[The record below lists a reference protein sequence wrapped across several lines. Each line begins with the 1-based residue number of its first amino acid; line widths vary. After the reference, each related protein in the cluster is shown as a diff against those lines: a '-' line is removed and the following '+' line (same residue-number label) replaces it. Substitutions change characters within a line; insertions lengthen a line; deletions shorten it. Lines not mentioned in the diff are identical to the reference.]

1 MAPSAELAEKVE
13 ALYREHLAWVF
24 GDRPVFDRIALEPI
38 TNYAG
43 EETFQVTIVYEGSEH
58 TIDANKAVRMPSAM
72 ATPLEVL
79 GLPPVFMQGYVPKD
93 EYPMLLEMR
102 AEALWGEDEE

>member
-24 GDRPVFDRIALEPI
+24 GDRPMFDRIALEPN
-38 TNYAG
+38 TDQSG
-43 EETFQVTIVYEGSEH
+43 WETFQVTVVYEGDEN
-58 TIDANKAVRMPSAM
+58 TIDARKLIRVLTAM
-72 ATPLEVL
+72 ATPLEEL

-93 EYPMLLEMR
+93 EYPMLLEVR
-102 AEALWGEDEE
+102 AEAPWGEDEE